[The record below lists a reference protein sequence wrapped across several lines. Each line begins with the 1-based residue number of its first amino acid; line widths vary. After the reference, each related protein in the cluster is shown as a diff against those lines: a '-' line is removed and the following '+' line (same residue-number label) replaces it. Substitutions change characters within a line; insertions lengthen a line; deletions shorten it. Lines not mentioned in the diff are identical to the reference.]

1 MAKPKPKKSK
11 PSAKAKPRPKRKTAK
26 PTVAKKSPAK
36 PKAKPAPAAK
46 NVKKPAAKPAA
57 NPVPKPPAKGASTS
71 VAKAPVTKSKAPR
84 KPEPAATRPPTL
96 LKPTPAPKPEPAP
109 KSALSTKQTP
119 GRNKLRQKVLE
130 RRTAKPIAF
139 TLDEV
144 REIAKVNVDRATPL
158 APVETKESRALA
170 KLQEVEEKLK
180 QRQPNHVGA
189 ASLADILGYNP
200 VQQSVAPYADPAK
213 VDPKFQRYYKLLL
226 QMREQVVEG
235 LTTHTEETLKRSAK
249 EDAGDLSGYGQHMAD
264 AGTDTSDRDFALSL
278 VSSEQELLAEIEAA
292 IQRIHKGTYGVCEN
306 TGKPIAKERLLA
318 VPFARYS
325 VESQAEVERTRR
337 RTLQRGGVFG
347 DIADGDTPK
356 AEEDSDE

>member
-11 PSAKAKPRPKRKTAK
+11 PTAKAKSQPKRKPAK
-26 PTVAKKSPAK
+26 TTVAKKSPAK

-46 NVKKPAAKPAA
+46 TAKKPAAQP
-57 NPVPKPPAKGASTS
+57 
-71 VAKAPVTKSKAPR
+71 VAKAPSKPKSK
-84 KPEPAATRPPTL
+84 PAAKTAPASEHAPKPVPVKVS
-96 LKPTPAPKPEPAP
+96 KPTPAVTPRPVTAPAATAGAPAKPAPEPNVP
-109 KSALSTKQTP
+109 I
-119 GRNKLRQKVLE
+119 GRNKLRQKLLE

-144 REIAKVNVDRATPL
+144 REIAKVNVDRTATA
-158 APVETKESRALA
+158 APVETKESRAAA

-200 VQQSVAPYADPAK
+200 IQQPVAPHADPSK
-213 VDPKFQRYYKLLL
+213 VDPKYQRFYKLLL
-226 QMREQVVEG
+226 QLREQTAEG
-235 LTTHTEETLKRSAK
+235 LSTHTEETLKRSAK
-249 EDAGDLSGYGQHMAD
+249 EDAGDLSGYGQHLAD

-292 IQRIHKGTYGVCEN
+292 IQRIHKGTYGICEI
-306 TGKPIAKERLLA
+306 TGKPISKERLLA

-325 VESQAEVERTRR
+325 VESQAEIEKTRR

-347 DIADGDTPK
+347 DVADGDTPK
-356 AEEDSDE
+356 ADDESDE